1 MKIKDWMTSKVLS
14 VSPGTSVKEA
24 FKTMKK
30 HGFRHLPVVKGEKL
44 VGFVTDRDLRRPD
57 IADVFKEWNDLYR
70 LSDDLHVEDVMV
82 ATVVTCTPEDDL
94 AKVASQVI
102 DKHIGAMPVVDP
114 SDKTRLVGI
123 ITVFDFLRAF
133 AGRPPLTP
141 P

>member
-1 MKIKDWMTSKVLS
+1 MKIKDWMTSKVLT

-24 FKTMKK
+24 FKIMKK
-30 HGFRHLPVVKGEKL
+30 NGFRHLPVVKNDKL

-82 ATVVTCTPEDDL
+82 SKVVSCKPDEDL
-94 AKVASQVI
+94 AKVAVQVI

-114 SDKTRLVGI
+114 ADKTKLVGI

-133 AGRPPLTP
+133 AQGR
-141 P
+141 